1 MVACVRV
8 FRVGIVFERAEEFLG
23 LAPMHV
29 PAQFVV
35 PSGAALKHL
44 GRRKVTSADRS
55 KSDVAVECAAGPEA
69 PNESEIARLG
79 MLRSLP
85 RACL

>member
-44 GRRKVTSADRS
+44 SRRKVTSADLR
-55 KSDVAVECAAGPEA
+55 KSEVAVERAPVPEA
-69 PNESEIARLG
+69 PNESETARLG
-79 MLRSLP
+79 MLRILP